1 MNKNT
6 FRLFKKISKLVAPPP
21 KLTVSQ
27 WADRERVLSQEAS
40 AEPGKW
46 NTDRAPYQREILDS
60 INNPNYEDIII
71 KASSQVG
78 KSEIINNIIG
88 YFIDYDPSPIL
99 LIMPTEKIAE
109 DYSKDR
115 IASMIRDTPALK
127 KKVGDPKS
135 RDGNNTLLHKK
146 LIQEDI

>member
-6 FRLFKKISKLVAPPP
+6 FRLFRRIAKLVAPPP

-99 LIMPTEKIAE
+99 LIMPTEKN
-109 DYSKDR
+109 S
-115 IASMIRDTPALK
+115 
-127 KKVGDPKS
+127 
-135 RDGNNTLLHKK
+135 
-146 LIQEDI
+146 